1 MKKELKKFLL
11 ELLIIVIPLCAFFVW
26 LVVYW
31 LPSRQEQEDSPG
43 VRAVRLLYSFTDVY
57 DLADNDAR
65 LKEICDEDAY
75 KTLSPTNETKALSTY
90 LKFGGDSTEVVVVR
104 EHFDKSGGYV
114 LYSLRNS
121 HLSEN
126 RLFLF
131 LYSLDEN
138 GKITNPRELAG
149 IDFLRDSK
157 DVMDYTIHDFKEN
170 GDSQYADFD
179 NPN

>member
-1 MKKELKKFLL
+1 MKRELKKFLWGV
-11 ELLIIVIPLCAFFVW
+11 IVVVIPLCLLFAYVII
-26 LVVYW
+26 YW
-31 LPSRQEQEDSPG
+31 LPGVQEQDDSPG
-43 VRAVRLLYSFTDVY
+43 VQAVRLLYNFSDVY
-57 DLADNDAR
+57 DLAGNDTK

-75 KTLSPTNETKALSTY
+75 NILTPTNETKALSTY
-90 LKFGGDSTEVVVVR
+90 LKFGGDSTEVVIVR

-179 NPN
+179 SPN